1 MSKKNKQS
9 PANEITAVDEN
20 EVIATED
27 LNENEIVIA
36 EETVVEATIET
47 TPVEETKEEKEEN
60 KEFQE
65 CIPAIKKKTQ
75 DKPKKKVS
83 KRQGVIIE
91 AGLASVIVV
100 DLSGNHFRLIGVKGN
115 IGDTVEF

>member
-9 PANEITAVDEN
+9 PANEIAVVEEK
-20 EVIATED
+20 EVIATEN

-36 EETVVEATIET
+36 EEAVVEATIEA
-47 TPVEETKEEKEEN
+47 PVEETKKEKEEN
-60 KEFQE
+60 KEVQE
-65 CIPAIKKKTQ
+65 YIPVMEKKIQ

-83 KRQGVIIE
+83 KRQGVIVE

-100 DLSGNHFRLIGVKGN
+100 DLNSNRFRLIGVKGN
-115 IGDTVEF
+115 VGDTVEF